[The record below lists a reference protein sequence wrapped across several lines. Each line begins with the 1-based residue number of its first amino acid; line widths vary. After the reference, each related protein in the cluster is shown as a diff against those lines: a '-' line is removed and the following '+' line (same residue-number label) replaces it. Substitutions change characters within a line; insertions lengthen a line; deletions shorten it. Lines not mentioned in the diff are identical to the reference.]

1 MSDKGNSFSGINVG
15 KIQGPVSFGGTA
27 SMTGNIYDHSTN
39 YAVENAE
46 DVLKM
51 MATLRE
57 LSKSMV
63 AQVPEPQR
71 EQAKQE
77 AEKIETAI
85 TEIEAEAKKAP
96 DESQLTTA
104 EWLEQRVKNLVAP
117 VTAISLMVVP
127 ATEAIEAASENV
139 LNASTNVIEV
149 VANGQSFAQ
158 ELRQITGSSAEAVEI
173 SEDARLVTATVEQ
186 YIGEVSKMPQWL
198 AAPSQ

>member
-1 MSDKGNSFSGINVG
+1 MAENIRIG
-15 KIQGPVSFGGTA
+15 KIVGPTSFGSGTA

-46 DVLKM
+46 DLLKV
-51 MATLRE
+51 MATLRG

-71 EQAKQE
+71 KQAKQE

-85 TEIEAEAKKAP
+85 TEIETEAKKAP
-96 DESQLTTA
+96 EESQVTTA
-104 EWLEQRVKNLVAP
+104 EWLEERVKNLVAP